1 MLKTK
6 CFQLGNA
13 FHTKLLIS
21 IMHSL
26 HKYNI
31 YYSQVMLLLLTTQ
44 IQRMN
49 LQEEKYEVKK

>member
-1 MLKTK
+1 
-6 CFQLGNA
+6 
-13 FHTKLLIS
+13 
-21 IMHSL
+21 MHSL